1 MGIPVLSFLRGMR
14 GCGSWSQSKGF
25 VELANFQGE
34 QFPQGEK
41 VLRSF
46 RPFGEE
52 EPGTWRTAVGAVKCT
67 GCDVSS
73 DRATYANV
81 FRQARDN

>member
-1 MGIPVLSFLRGMR
+1 LVYCAVAGLGNQAGFPIPDSEEFTDVL
-14 GCGSWSQSKGF
+14 W
-25 VELANFQGE
+25 ELITEDGE
-34 QFPQGEK
+34 EVNQ
-41 VLRSF
+41 RSF